1 MIVSTLICGTIFV
14 YTDYNIVYTIS
25 ETIQVVCVPHE
36 CFWGWAADL
45 VYMFFAIFVVLS
57 FINYVFVWIVL
68 RYRSTKNTNNNLSS
82 SYAWSQRILKT
93 LCVIMFFNFVGLS
106 MNSIL
111 RLTLPRLNLNITQR
125 AIAMHSLSCLTV
137 TVMSSNAPILFIH
150 KFVLNYI
157 IRNLAIFPL

>member
-1 MIVSTLICGTIFV
+1 
-14 YTDYNIVYTIS
+14 
-25 ETIQVVCVPHE
+25 
-36 CFWGWAADL
+36 
-45 VYMFFAIFVVLS
+45 
-57 FINYVFVWIVL
+57 
-68 RYRSTKNTNNNLSS
+68 
-82 SYAWSQRILKT
+82 
-93 LCVIMFFNFVGLS
+93 MFFNFVGLS

-111 RLTLPRLNLNITQR
+111 RLTLPRLNLNVTQR